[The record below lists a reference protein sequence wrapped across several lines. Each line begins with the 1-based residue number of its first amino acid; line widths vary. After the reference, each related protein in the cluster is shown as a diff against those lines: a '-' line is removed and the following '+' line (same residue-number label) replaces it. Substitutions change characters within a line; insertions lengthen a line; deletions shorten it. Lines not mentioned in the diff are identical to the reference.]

1 MSTNTYED
9 ILKTVVIGLLT
20 NRNLDELL
28 ENIIHSAGQ
37 IVNTTHG
44 AIDLVDEKAGQ
55 LSTRVSMGM
64 FRDITRVPIRKGT
77 GLSGKVWQSGEFLI
91 VNNYDTWD
99 GRLPTFRPGIVKS
112 SMGIPLK
119 AEGRVIGV
127 LILVHEIG
135 SNQVFDHKDVETLI
149 SFAALAT
156 LIIQN
161 MLLYESA
168 VLSAKRRTILYRAA
182 QEVSASLNINQ
193 VCGAIHHA
201 ANQLMPC
208 EDFII
213 DLYDEANNKI
223 HPLYIKELDREVTP
237 PSYFADHG
245 LGGYVV
251 HSGKSVLFNNIEQIE
266 SSGIKFEPYG
276 DNLQIE
282 SILAVPVKLK
292 GKIIGMISAQSY
304 HPQAYTQ
311 DDQELLEMLAAHAA
325 ITFENARLFAQSQKL
340 ASTDSLTTIY
350 NRRRFYELA
359 EREFKRAIR
368 FERPLAMI
376 MMDIDNFKTVNDSYG
391 HPAGDR
397 ALSEIAKI
405 CLHELRDVDIFGRYG
420 GDEFIVLLPETTL
433 IQATNIAE
441 RVRIEIQNS
450 KITLPNNAVISVT
463 ASLGVVSL
471 DVSCGSLS
479 ILMERADQVLYKSKQ
494 SGRNQVNVWTAP
506 SGG

>member
-1 MSTNTYED
+1 MSINTYED

-37 IVNTTHG
+37 IVNTRHG

-55 LSTRVSMGM
+55 LSTRVAMGM

-91 VNNYDTWD
+91 VNNYDTWGD
-99 GRLPTFRPGIVKS
+99 RLPTFKPGIVKS

-119 AEGRVIGV
+119 VDGRVIGV

-135 SNQVFDHKDVETLI
+135 SDQVFDHKDVETLI

-168 VLSAKRRTILYRAA
+168 VLSAERRTILYRVA
-182 QEVSASLNINQ
+182 QEVSASFNINQ

-201 ANQLMPC
+201 ANQLMSC

-213 DLYDEANNKI
+213 DLYDEASNKI
-223 HPLYIKELDREVTP
+223 LPLYVKELDQKVKP

-245 LGGYVV
+245 LGGHVV
-251 HSGKSVLFNNIEQIE
+251 HSGKSVLFNSIEQIE
-266 SSGIKFEPYG
+266 SSGIRFEPYG
-276 DNLQIE
+276 DDLKIE
-282 SILAVPVKLK
+282 SVLAVPVKLK

-304 HPQAYTQ
+304 QPQAYTQ

-325 ITFENARLFAQSQKL
+325 ITLRAFLL
-340 ASTDSLTTIY
+340 
-350 NRRRFYELA
+350 NR
-359 EREFKRAIR
+359 KSS
-368 FERPLAMI
+368 P
-376 MMDIDNFKTVNDSYG
+376 
-391 HPAGDR
+391 
-397 ALSEIAKI
+397 
-405 CLHELRDVDIFGRYG
+405 
-420 GDEFIVLLPETTL
+420 
-433 IQATNIAE
+433 Q
-441 RVRIEIQNS
+441 Q
-450 KITLPNNAVISVT
+450 
-463 ASLGVVSL
+463 
-471 DVSCGSLS
+471 
-479 ILMERADQVLYKSKQ
+479 IL
-494 SGRNQVNVWTAP
+494 
-506 SGG
+506 